1 MFFRWQM
8 SGPWTNHQKHQII
21 SIRVGILL
29 HKFPKKTQIGS
40 SEDFFGFILF
50 CFCFCCCGSMA
61 SQAFGMLWILSSS
74 PSLSLLI
81 LLDSLRVYK
90 RLLPVSPYSH
100 LLFLFCFI
108 PLSRCWP
115 SRSSSKKQVIQQ
127 SFGWSRRIWIPNHPP
142 YRITGQHEKRLI
154 FETAFMFI
162 GSSKAHPRNPPCLA
176 HILKEAS
183 QRKIHPSTAPITQSG
198 KCDFTVQWL
207 GPAGCKFL
215 WSDSACAQPPTF
227 RREVSGLLLL
237 GQRGWKHNKTQ

>member
-1 MFFRWQM
+1 MFRISCWRQISMFFQWQM

-90 RLLPVSPYSH
+90 RLLPVSLYSH
-100 LLFLFCFI
+100 LLFLF
-108 PLSRCWP
+108 L
-115 SRSSSKKQVIQQ
+115 
-127 SFGWSRRIWIPNHPP
+127 
-142 YRITGQHEKRLI
+142 L
-154 FETAFMFI
+154 
-162 GSSKAHPRNPPCLA
+162 
-176 HILKEAS
+176 
-183 QRKIHPSTAPITQSG
+183 HPSEQMLTILFFIKKTSHS
-198 KCDFTVQWL
+198 TV
-207 GPAGCKFL
+207 L
-215 WSDSACAQPPTF
+215 WVESENLNS
-227 RREVSGLLLL
+227 
-237 GQRGWKHNKTQ
+237 